1 MKVIRGAVCVSN
13 TAEDI
18 SAGAVRLVEQ
28 IMKANGLFQG
38 DVEAVFF
45 SATRDLDACYPAAA
59 VREKLL
65 PQAAFMCF
73 AEMNVAGS
81 AQGVI
86 RAAVFAKTE
95 KTPVHCYLGEA
106 AKLRPDLSR

>member
-28 IMKANGLFQG
+28 IMKANGLSQG

-59 VREKLL
+59 VR
-65 PQAAFMCF
+65 
-73 AEMNVAGS
+73 
-81 AQGVI
+81 GVI